1 MWEKRLA
8 QSIAKKCVCSGIQ
21 QSEPVLCFGFELII
35 TTLVGVG
42 AIFLIAILTGKPWS
56 CVLFLL
62 GFAPLR
68 KYAGGYHATTHSR
81 CHIISTIIFSICLFT
96 SSHLDLPHIGIFII
110 SMFNWIVILIFA
122 PVSARNKPLSSE
134 HILKN
139 RTISIMIASF
149 EAILALEF
157 LILKASN
164 NIIEVFYLGTL
175 SATTSM
181 LVAKIEN
188 KLTRR

>member
-1 MWEKRLA
+1 
-8 QSIAKKCVCSGIQ
+8 
-21 QSEPVLCFGFELII
+21 
-35 TTLVGVG
+35 
-42 AIFLIAILTGKPWS
+42 
-56 CVLFLL
+56 
-62 GFAPLR
+62 
-68 KYAGGYHATTHSR
+68 
-81 CHIISTIIFSICLFT
+81 
-96 SSHLDLPHIGIFII
+96 
-110 SMFNWIVILIFA
+110 
-122 PVSARNKPLSSE
+122 
-134 HILKN
+134 
-139 RTISIMIASF
+139 MIASF